1 MYRIQAHNTV
11 TKNIEI
17 FKIMSWEYQDLMSKL
32 KSTGS
37 YGLIEAEYIA
47 RF

>member
-1 MYRIQAHNTV
+1 MYRIQAFNVITSH
-11 TKNIEI
+11 IEI
-17 FKIMSWEYQDLMSKL
+17 FKIMSWEYPDLMSKL
-32 KSTGS
+32 KQSGS